1 MLMHITPC
9 LQQLTEHKRNVL
21 VAHNVSLLFWQIILH
36 QHLNVF
42 KDRVGNVTVRLKS
55 QNYIVLGSVLLQNSF
70 FQLCGNRQMFSFK
83 STVL

>member
-9 LQQLTEHKRNVL
+9 LQQLIEHKRNVL

-55 QNYIVLGSVLLQNSF
+55 QNYIVLGRVLLQNSF